1 MTFLPLFLSDVGGS
15 EIVLILVVILIFFGS
30 KSIPGIARSMGK
42 AVHQIRQASEDVQN
56 EIKKS
61 AGDIKT
67 DFNLQNVMKETLGAI
82 EKPIHEEAVKMD
94 QIIQTPT
101 EFSRPFGIANP
112 SAPAQLSET
121 ADADPKP
128 LDQQENAPGN
138 EGEVTSAKPVDSTED
153 LA

>member
-67 DFNLQNVMKETLGAI
+67 DFNLQNVMKDTLNVI
-82 EKPIHEEAVKMD
+82 EKPIVEEAVKMD

-101 EFSRPFGIANP
+101 EFSKPFGIANP
-112 SAPAQLSET
+112 SAPAHTTTET
-121 ADADPKP
+121 ATTDTTP
-128 LDQQENAPGN
+128 LDQQQES
-138 EGEVTSAKPVDSTED
+138 SAAQETVKPTESQS
-153 LA
+153 

>member
-15 EIVLILVVILIFFGS
+15 EIVLILVVILMFFGS

-42 AVHQIRQASEDVQN
+42 AVHQIKQASQDVQN

-61 AGDIKT
+61 TGDVKA
-67 DFNLQNVMKETLGAI
+67 DFDLQNVMRETVGII
-82 EKPIHEEAVKMD
+82 EEPIKEEAVKMD

-112 SAPAQLSET
+112 SSPAHIPET
-121 ADADPKP
+121 AETP
-128 LDQQENAPGN
+128 LDQQAEETTHQPA
-138 EGEVTSAKPVDSTED
+138 DSKD
-153 LA
+153 LAQE

>member
-67 DFNLQNVMKETLGAI
+67 DFNLQNVMRDTIDTI
-82 EKPIHEEAVKMD
+82 EKPIHEEAVRMD

-101 EFSRPFGIANP
+101 EFSKPFGIANP
-112 SAPAQLSET
+112 SAPAHTTTET
-121 ADADPKP
+121 DVAPMDQQADAVDQQVKP
-128 LDQQENAPGN
+128 LE
-138 EGEVTSAKPVDSTED
+138 SRED
-153 LA
+153 LAQKQ

>member
-42 AVHQIRQASEDVQN
+42 AIHQIRQASEDVQN

-61 AGDIKT
+61 AGDVKM
-67 DFNLQNVMKETLGAI
+67 DFNLQNVMRDTLNAI

-94 QIIQTPT
+94 QIIQTPS
-101 EFSRPFGIANP
+101 EFSKPFGMANP
-112 SAPAQLSET
+112 SAPAPISET
-121 ADADPKP
+121 AESDVTSP
-128 LDQQENAPGN
+128 DQQESLLQSGT
-138 EGEVTSAKPVDSTED
+138 EEAKPVDSKKED
-153 LA
+153 GI

>member
-15 EIVLILVVILIFFGS
+15 EIVLILVVILMFFGS

-42 AVHQIRQASEDVQN
+42 AVHQIKQASQDVQN

-61 AGDIKT
+61 TGDVKA
-67 DFNLQNVMKETLGAI
+67 DFDLQNVMRETVGII
-82 EKPIHEEAVKMD
+82 EEPIKEEAVKMD

-112 SAPAQLSET
+112 SSPAHIPET
-121 ADADPKP
+121 TETS
-128 LDQQENAPGN
+128 LDQQAEETTPQPA
-138 EGEVTSAKPVDSTED
+138 ESKD
-153 LA
+153 LAQE

>member
-15 EIVLILVVILIFFGS
+15 EIVLILVVILMFFGS

-42 AVHQIRQASEDVQN
+42 AVHQIKQASQDVQN

-61 AGDIKT
+61 TGDVKA
-67 DFNLQNVMKETLGAI
+67 DFDLQNVMRETVGII
-82 EKPIHEEAVKMD
+82 EEPIKEEAVKMD

-112 SAPAQLSET
+112 SAPAHLPET
-121 ADADPKP
+121 DETP
-128 LDQQENAPGN
+128 LDQQAEEKTPQTADKN
-138 EGEVTSAKPVDSTED
+138 D
-153 LA
+153 LAKE